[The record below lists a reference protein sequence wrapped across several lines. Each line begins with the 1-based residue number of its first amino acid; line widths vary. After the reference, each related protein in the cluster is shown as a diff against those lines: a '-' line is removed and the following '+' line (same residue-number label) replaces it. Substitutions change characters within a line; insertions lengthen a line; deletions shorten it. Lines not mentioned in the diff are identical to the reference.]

1 MKAEQWKKDID
12 AVTQA
17 FAGSFQSLSEA
28 ELNWKPQANV
38 WSVAQ
43 NMHHLMVIN
52 ATYYPMIKRV
62 REGKNALPAQAG
74 WKWLVRWFGNFILK
88 SVSPDRR
95 RKMKTF
101 PLWEP
106 SQSQLPATMV
116 EDFKKHQSEL
126 KEFIDSCTELI
137 AAGTVISSPANR
149 SIVYTLEAAFDIIIT
164 HEKRHLQQA
173 IEIDSLRRSQP
184 A

>member
-1 MKAEQWKKDID
+1 MKTEQWKNDID
-12 AVTQA
+12 AITQA
-17 FAGSFQSLSEA
+17 FADRFQLLSKT

-52 ATYYPMIKRV
+52 ETYNPVIKRV
-62 REGKNALPAQAG
+62 RQGKNTLPAHAS
-74 WKWLVRWFGNFILK
+74 WKWLVRFFGNYILK

-101 PLWEP
+101 PMWEP
-106 SQSQLPATMV
+106 SQSELPATMV
-116 EDFKKHQSEL
+116 EDFKKHQTEL
-126 KEFIDSCTELI
+126 KALIDSCTDLI
-137 AAGTVISSPANR
+137 GAETVISSPANR
-149 SIVYTLEAAFDIIIT
+149 SIVYTLQTAFDIIIT

-173 IEIDSLRRSQP
+173 IEIDSLRRSTP

>member
-1 MKAEQWKKDID
+1 MKTEQWKNDID
-12 AVTQA
+12 AITEA
-17 FAGSFQSLSEA
+17 FATQFQSHNEA
-28 ELNWKPQANV
+28 ELNWKPQADV

-43 NMHHLMVIN
+43 NIHHLMVIN
-52 ATYYPMIKRV
+52 QTYYPVIDRV
-62 REGKNALPAQAG
+62 REGKYTLPAHAS
-74 WKWLVRWFGNFILK
+74 WKWLVRFFGNFILK
-88 SVSPDRR
+88 SVLPDRR

-106 SQSQLPATMV
+106 AQSLLSINV
-116 EDFKKHQSEL
+116 LSDFKKHQTEL
-126 KEFIDSCTELI
+126 KGYIDSCADLI

-149 SIVYTLEAAFDIIIT
+149 SIVYTLEAAFDIIVT

-173 IEIDSLRRSQP
+173 IEVDSLRRSKS